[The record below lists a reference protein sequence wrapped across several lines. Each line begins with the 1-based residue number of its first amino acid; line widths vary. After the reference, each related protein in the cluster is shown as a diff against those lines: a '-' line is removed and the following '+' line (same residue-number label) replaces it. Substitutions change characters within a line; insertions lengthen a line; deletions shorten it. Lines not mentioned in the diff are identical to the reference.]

1 MLLPGCV
8 WPRVQLGVQQVP
20 VHVVGQWVHPGEMLR
35 VTLSVVTLS
44 VVTALLATAPQQI
57 CLRSSAV
64 LCLARALYTRL
75 AALCS
80 LGCSGVV
87 LSSWGEELWQMFSSA
102 VVPTGFTSV

>member
-1 MLLPGCV
+1 MYVLLPGCV

-20 VHVVGQWVHPGEMLR
+20 AHVVVQWVHPGEMLR
-35 VTLSVVTLS
+35 VTLSVVM
-44 VVTALLATAPQQI
+44 ALLAAAPQQI

-64 LCLARALYTRL
+64 PCLARALYTRL

-80 LGCSGVV
+80 LGRSGAV